1 MLVSLNWLKNYV
13 DIGTISPETLAEKI
27 TKSGIEV
34 DSISYVAQQSTDV
47 VIGYVEDCE
56 QHPNADK
63 LNLCQVDI
71 GDQRLQIVCGAP
83 NVSQGQKVAVAK
95 PGAVLPGG
103 FKIKKVKLRGVESNG
118 MICSL
123 QELGIDEK
131 YVPKDVSEGIF
142 VFPDDVTVGEN
153 VEPLLNLNDAVLEFD
168 LTPNRADCLSMIGVS
183 YEVAAILGQDIQLPD
198 EKVET
203 DAESARDYV
212 TVEVEDKEL
221 NPYYGAFVIQDVT
234 VKASPLWMRNYL
246 IAAGIRPINNVV
258 DITNY
263 VLLEYGQPLH
273 AFDYDR
279 LATGKILVR
288 RAKENEKIVTLDE
301 KERQLTVNDLVI
313 TNGTDPVALAGVMGG
328 ANTEVQAD
336 TKTILLEAAF
346 FNGAAVRQT
355 VKETGLRSD
364 ASTRY
369 EKGVDPN
376 RVRRAGERACRLLQ
390 QYAGGKVLADVVEAD
405 VLDRRERIVEMNTQ
419 EINKRLGTEISN
431 EEIAAILTKLGFHFD
446 EKGDAFTVTIPT
458 RRGDIAIFED
468 MLEEV
473 ARIYGYDNLPYTL
486 PVSAADAGSL
496 TEIQYLKREIKRYI
510 EGAGLMENITYS
522 LTNEENIE
530 KLRSPD
536 IAGRDTLKPV
546 ELSMPMS
553 ADHQF
558 LRLSILPE
566 LLDVL
571 RYNKARNQPN
581 AAYYELGSIF
591 ISEQETLTEQPEE
604 NLRLSGALTGEWL
617 SHPWQQENKQ
627 VDFFVVKGIIEGF
640 FRFLEIPVT
649 FIQTK
654 LPDMHPGRCASLKI
668 NDQVIGFAGQIHP
681 MLAKKMDL
689 KETYVFDINMEAVFA
704 AYHPVKGYKPIPKYP
719 SITRDIAFIVDEE
732 VAAGDIKAVI
742 EASGAPLVKQ
752 VKIFDV
758 YQGENLPE
766 GKKSI
771 AYSLLYQHP
780 EKTLQD
786 EEVDAS
792 YQFIIDTVNEKF
804 AAYVRS

>member
-13 DIGTISPETLAEKI
+13 DIGSISTETLAEKI

-34 DSISYVAQQSTDV
+34 DGISYIAEESTDV
-47 VIGYVEDCE
+47 VIGYVASSEK
-56 QHPNADK
+56 HPNADK

-71 GDQRLQIVCGAP
+71 GDQQLQIVCGAP
-83 NVSQGQKVAVAK
+83 NVNQGQKVAVAK

-131 YVPKDVSEGIF
+131 YVSKDTSEGIF
-142 VFPDDVTVGEN
+142 VFPDDVKVGES

-168 LTPNRADCLSMIGVS
+168 LTPNRADCLSMIGVA
-183 YEVAAILGQDIQLPD
+183 YEVAAILGQDVYLP
-198 EKVET
+198 EVKVEPA
-203 DAESARDYV
+203 AESAQDYV
-212 TVEVEDKEL
+212 TVEVEDKVL
-221 NPYYGAFVIQDVT
+221 NPYYGAFVIKNIKVQP
-234 VKASPLWMRNYL
+234 SPLWMRNYL
-246 IAAGIRPINNVV
+246 MAAGIRPINNVV

-288 RAKENEKIVTLDE
+288 RARANEKMITLDN
-301 KERQLTVNDLVI
+301 KERQLTVDDLVI
-313 TNGTDPVALAGVMGG
+313 TNGTEPIALAGVMG
-328 ANTEVQAD
+328 AKNTEVQSE
-336 TKTILLEAAF
+336 TTTILLEAAYF
-346 FNGAAVRQT
+346 DGSMVRQT
-355 VKETGLRSD
+355 VQATGLRSD

-376 RVRRAGERACRLLQ
+376 RVRRAGERACQLLQ
-390 QYAGGKVLADVVEAD
+390 QYAGGKVLADVVEMD
-405 VLDRRERIVEMNTQ
+405 TLDRSEKTVEMHVQ

-431 EEIAAILTKLGFHFD
+431 EEIAAILTRLRFHFD
-446 EKGDAFTVTIPT
+446 EKEGAFTVSIPT

-486 PVSAADAGSL
+486 PVGATDAGAL
-496 TEIQYLKREIKRYI
+496 TARQHLKREIKNYM
-510 EGAGLMENITYS
+510 ESAGLMETITYS
-522 LTNEENIE
+522 LTNRENIG
-530 KLRSPD
+530 KLLSPD
-536 IAGRDTLKPV
+536 IAQRNFAQPV
-546 ELSMPMS
+546 KLPMPMS

-571 RYNKARNQPN
+571 RYNRARNQSN

-591 ISEQETLTEQPEE
+591 ISEEETLTKLPEE
-604 NLRLSGALTGEWL
+604 NLRLSGALMGEWMI
-617 SHPWQQENKQ
+617 HPWQQENKH
-627 VDFFVVKGIIEGF
+627 VDFFVAKGVIEGLF
-640 FRFLEIPVT
+640 HFLDIPVT
-649 FIQTK
+649 FTQTK
-654 LPDMHPGRCASLKI
+654 LTDLHPGRCASLQI
-668 NDQVIGFAGQIHP
+668 NDKVIGFVGQIHP
-681 MLAKKMDL
+681 TLGKKTDL
-689 KETYVFDINMEAVFA
+689 KETYVFDINMEEVFA
-704 AYHPVKGYKPIPKYP
+704 AYHPVKGYTPIPKHP
-719 SITRDIAFIVDEE
+719 SITRDIAFIVDKN
-732 VAAGDIKAVI
+732 VMAGDVKEVI

-752 VKIFDV
+752 VNIFDV

-786 EEVDAS
+786 DEVDAS
-792 YQFIIDTVNEKF
+792 YQYIIDTVNEKF
-804 AAYVRS
+804 NAYVRS